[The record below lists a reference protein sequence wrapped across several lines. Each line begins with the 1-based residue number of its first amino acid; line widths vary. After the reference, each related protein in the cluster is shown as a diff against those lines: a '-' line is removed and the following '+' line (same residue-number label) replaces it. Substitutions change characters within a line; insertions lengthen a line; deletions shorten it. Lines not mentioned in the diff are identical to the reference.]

1 MLSEDSRL
9 AAERHVAHQLLDLV
23 YDASPLV
30 RAEVAAAIARLAVGH
45 AHMFEVR
52 SCHMSLCGSCRSC
65 LQCRERMLL
74 RCAVGHVHV
83 L

>member
-52 SCHMSLCGSCRSC
+52 SCHMLLCGCCRSC
-65 LQCRERMLL
+65 LQCNEEDAALP
-74 RCAVGHVHV
+74 RCGSRPSA
-83 L
+83 

>member
-9 AAERHVAHQLLDLV
+9 AAERHVAQQLLDLV

-52 SCHMSLCGSCRSC
+52 SCHVLLCGCCRSC
-65 LQCRERMLL
+65 LQCNERTLL
-74 RCAVGHVHV
+74 HLAMGDAH
-83 L
+83 LL

>member
-52 SCHMSLCGSCRSC
+52 PCHMLLCCCCRSC
-65 LQCRERMLL
+65 LQCGERTLL
-74 RCAVGHVHV
+74 CLAVGHAH
-83 L
+83 LL